1 MWENYE
7 ESSKFCCVT
16 TLKKVIRY
24 FSCHMIF
31 VIPSLGYSVNSL
43 RPLLE
48 RHNQEPSI
56 RFIFPLMT
64 IPNLPYL
71 TPLSRTIF
79 KIKHIKEHPIWHIS
93 CDALDQI
100 TLYSLTNGI
109 SKLERGNT
117 RFKKFKNLTSVCSHL
132 CWTSVISRL
141 VAVLRWI
148 LPFLNPFVSW
158 NGSQGWHTICC
169 DRQKVQ
175 KINKNEKS
183 FISSPRTVISAHDKK
198 QFMVPYW

>member
-117 RFKKFKNLTSVCSHL
+117 RFKKLEGRGWSLKIWQVSAATCVGRQSFPD
-132 CWTSVISRL
+132 WSRFCGGYYPFSTPL
-141 VAVLRWI
+141 FPETEVRAGTPSAVTGRR
-148 LPFLNPFVSW
+148 F
-158 NGSQGWHTICC
+158 
-169 DRQKVQ
+169 RK
-175 KINKNEKS
+175 
-183 FISSPRTVISAHDKK
+183 
-198 QFMVPYW
+198 